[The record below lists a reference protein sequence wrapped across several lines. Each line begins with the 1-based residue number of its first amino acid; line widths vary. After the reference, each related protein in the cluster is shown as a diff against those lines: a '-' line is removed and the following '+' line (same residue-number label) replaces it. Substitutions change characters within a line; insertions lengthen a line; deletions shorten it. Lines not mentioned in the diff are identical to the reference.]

1 MTRRQAGKEQRRR
14 DLLEAAGRLFGTH
27 GFSAVALDDVGS
39 EVGVTGQAIY
49 RHFRGKQDM
58 LGQLLLEVSRNLL
71 EGGKD
76 IHLQETRP
84 SARLDRLVMFQVE
97 FALNSPEVIRVQDQ
111 EMPRLA
117 DVDRRRIRRM
127 QREYM
132 DIWSAAIAAL
142 HPGGGSDELH
152 TRVHAVFG
160 LINSTAHSMKH
171 HHHRVPATEAPA
183 QDAGTPRGPGSAEVL
198 AAMARAA
205 IECDVTDIRRAGPR
219 PGDRSLL

>member
-1 MTRRQAGKEQRRR
+1 MSRAERLDGDATGLTRRQAEKEKRRH
-14 DLLEAAGRLFGTH
+14 DLLEAAGRLFGLH
-27 GFSAVALDDVGS
+27 GFASVALDDIGS

-58 LGQLLLEVSRNLL
+58 LGQLLLGVSEELL
-71 EGGKD
+71 DGARD
-76 IHLQETRP
+76 IRMQE
-84 SARLDRLVMFQVE
+84 AGVAGRLDRLVEFQVA
-97 FALNSPEVIRVQDQ
+97 FALRSPEVIRVQDQ

-117 DVDRRRIRRM
+117 DADRRRIRRM

-132 DIWSAAIAAL
+132 AIWATAIGQL
-142 HPGGGSDELH
+142 HPEVGPEELR

-171 HHHRVPATEAPA
+171 RDGSVPP
-183 QDAGTPRGPGSAEVL
+183 SAAIDDSARAL

-205 IECDVTDIRRAGPR
+205 IDCRVGR
-219 PGDRSLL
+219 